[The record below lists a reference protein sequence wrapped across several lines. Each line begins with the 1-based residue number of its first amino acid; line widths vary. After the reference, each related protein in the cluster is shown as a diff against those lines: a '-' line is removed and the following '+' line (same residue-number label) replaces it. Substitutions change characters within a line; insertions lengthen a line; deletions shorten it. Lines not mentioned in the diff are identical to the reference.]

1 MPDAAHGARRAE
13 ARQALLLGAMLLGT
27 MFLVV
32 RPVAFQLDA
41 YTPDAGLAGM
51 LALGFALCA
60 WGVAA
65 LSPEPQSVLRPS
77 LRGAL
82 ALWLG
87 LAAAGLLHSPNL
99 HAALPRFGEY
109 LGYALLLYAGAA
121 LARARPGLL
130 PLFACALVAMGCV
143 EAFEGAWQKHVALP
157 RLYEEVA
164 SGQEVLSA
172 ALLGQQGQER
182 LRSMEI
188 QATFGNANSYAAFLL
203 VAMLVLAGLWLDARG
218 RAARKAFTASD
229 ALHAAVLLAMGYGL
243 WISGSKGAWA
253 AAAAGA
259 WFLFVQRQPCDAK
272 RTRVLTTLTAAG
284 VGMGVL
290 VLALAAPGALGEAPL
305 GKSMDVR
312 FEYWR
317 AAGAMGADAPLLG
330 QGLCAFGDAYP
341 QFKTALGTETQQAH
355 NDWLQLWAEL
365 GVLAPLAWGLL
376 WFVVLRRRN
385 PEAVDA
391 SAAEEISGAEKS
403 RRLDLAM
410 LGAGLLGFLMLFLVS
425 DALSFPDLWLLLEG
439 RAEGA
444 DAPVKLGALAALLA
458 PFIFAAVF
466 KLLCPLNTAYP
477 YAEAPER
484 EAGLRAGL
492 RAAIGAVLLHQLAD
506 FDLTAQA
513 VIAAL
518 FLFGGM
524 LASPTAAEND
534 PPSRWRWLL
543 PPLAAL
549 LLFPAAVAIP
559 ALSGIPRQA
568 AWQIEDD
575 ARYAEAQARIDDSQ
589 DMNERAKRRVAA
601 REAIVRAREG
611 AFAWAPFDGEAALE
625 LAQAYYALRVLGAR
639 DWRPAN
645 GAVRPLDQLI
655 DERLADAARLR
666 PRWTGVP
673 LLAGDIAVAR
683 GVFERMA
690 TNDKAAAEKRFA
702 EAAARYARG
711 ADLYPLAPMFGLARG
726 DALLLA
732 GDADGAAE
740 SYARA
745 WATDRRI
752 ADRNTRLSSVFH
764 DPRPGC
770 LPRHGFDREI
780 LVFLDARLAV
790 PGISAAERFAL
801 RVRRVTALAALRIR
815 QEVSIDLKR
824 EPIDTDAE
832 ILATCRA
839 LCEDAPDDPHARMFL
854 ASATTLAYPGDKDA
868 EKQAW
873 EEAAQARKDA
883 PKESMV
889 PQAVFDEVRQQ
900 TRAAARR
907 ALAHSEAS
915 Q

>member
-1 MPDAAHGARRAE
+1 MPEAAPGRRRAE
-13 ARQALLLGAMLLGT
+13 AREALLLGAGLLGA

-41 YTPDAGLAGM
+41 YTPDAGLAGL
-51 LALGFALCA
+51 LALAFALCA
-60 WGVAA
+60 WGAAA
-65 LSPEPQSVLRPS
+65 LSPNPQSVWRPS
-77 LRGAL
+77 LRGAA

-87 LAAAGLLHSPNL
+87 LAAAGLLRSPNL

-109 LGYALLLYAGAA
+109 LGYALLLFAGAA

-130 PLFACALVAMGCV
+130 PLLACALVAMGCV

-164 SGQEVLSA
+164 SGGEVLSA

-188 QATFGNANSYAAFLL
+188 QATFGNANSYAAYLTVALL
-203 VAMLVLAGLWLDARG
+203 ALAGLWLDAR
-218 RAARKAFTASD
+218 ARSAKRGFSASD
-229 ALHAAVLLAMGYGL
+229 ALHGAFMLALGYGL

-272 RTRVLTTLTAAG
+272 RTRALKALTVAG
-284 VGMGVL
+284 ACAGL
-290 VLALAAPGALGEAPL
+290 LALALAASGALGEAPL
-305 GKSMDVR
+305 GRSMAAR

-317 AAGAMGADAPLLG
+317 AAWGMGADAPLLG

-355 NDWLQLWAEL
+355 NDWLQLWTEL

-376 WFVVLRRRN
+376 WFVILRGRKAGT
-385 PEAVDA
+385 EVDA
-391 SAAEEISGAEKS
+391 AQAEGVAEKA
-403 RRLDLAM
+403 RRLDLA
-410 LGAGLLGFLMLFLVS
+410 LPGAGLLAFLMLFLIS
-425 DALSFPDLWLLLEG
+425 DALSFPDLWLVLEG
-439 RAEGA
+439 KAQGAEA
-444 DAPVKLGALAALLA
+444 SAKLGAAAALFA
-458 PFIFAAVF
+458 PLLFAAAF
-466 KLLCPLNTAYP
+466 KLLCPTNTAYAP
-477 YAEAPER
+477 SEAPER
-484 EAGLRAGL
+484 EAGLRAGV
-492 RAAIGAVLLHQLAD
+492 RAAIGAVLIHQLVD

-524 LASPTAAEND
+524 LAGNAPGEKD
-534 PPSRWRWLL
+534 PPSRWRAAL

-549 LLFPAAVAIP
+549 LLVPAAVAVP

-575 ARYAEAQARIDDSQ
+575 ARYYEAQAQTSGAQ
-589 DMNERAKRRVAA
+589 DREERAGRRLAA
-601 REAIVRAREG
+601 REAVVHAREA

-625 LAQAYYALRVLGAR
+625 LAQAYYGLRVLGAR
-639 DWRPAN
+639 EWRPAN
-645 GAVRPLDQLI
+645 GVARPLDELI
-655 DERLADAARLR
+655 DEALAGAARLR

-683 GVFERMA
+683 GVYERMA
-690 TNDKAAAEKRFA
+690 TGDKAAAEKRFA
-702 EAAARYARG
+702 QAAAQYARG
-711 ADLYPLAPMFGLARG
+711 AALYPLAPMFELARG

-732 GDADGAAE
+732 GDAAGAADG
-740 SYARA
+740 YARA

-752 ADRNTRLSSVFH
+752 ADRNTRLSAVFH

-790 PGISAAERFAL
+790 PGIAKAERFAL
-801 RVRRVTALAALRIR
+801 RVRRVTVLAALRIR
-815 QEVSIDLKR
+815 QEASEDPHLASL
-824 EPIDTDAE
+824 DANAE
-832 ILATCRA
+832 MLATCRA
-839 LCEDAPDDPHARMFL
+839 LCEDAPGDPHARMFL
-854 ASATTLAYPGDKDA
+854 AAATMRAFPGDEDA
-868 EKQAW
+868 AKQAW
-873 EEAAQARKDA
+873 EAAAQARRNA
-883 PKESMV
+883 PDGTKT
-889 PQAVFDEVRQQ
+889 PQAAFDEVRWQ
-900 TRAAARR
+900 TRAAAKR
-907 ALAHSEAS
+907 ALTDSEAS
-915 Q
+915 P